1 MNLVKCSQYM
11 FFVMYLLE
19 INDDDEDIKYD
30 FIFPIIEIAYF
41 VPNI

>member
-19 INDDDEDIKYD
+19 INDDDDDEN
-30 FIFPIIEIAYF
+30 IEYKI
-41 VPNI
+41 VQSNLGLKV